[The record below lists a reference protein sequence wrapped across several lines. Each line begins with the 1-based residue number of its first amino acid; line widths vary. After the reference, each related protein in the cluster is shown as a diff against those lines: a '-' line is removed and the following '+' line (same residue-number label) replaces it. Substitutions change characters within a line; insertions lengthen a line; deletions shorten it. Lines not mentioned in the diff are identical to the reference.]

1 MSWMAVLR
9 YLPAAQGV
17 VMTLW
22 YRNESTE
29 AWGKAS
35 VYQLQFQQAQAANQ
49 SLSTALD
56 AIEQQQEQNRQQY
69 QRELTASKAQG
80 ELLNARWHLSQ
91 QAEHDAMA
99 QLATLREAE
108 LHEPDQSTCKAE
120 PTYAAWADTRIPDSA
135 IDWLYYSTHQATD
148 STREPGG
155 QGAGRAIKARGSE
168 AYSNS
173 STAQSSITWSQ
184 D

>member
-1 MSWMAVLR
+1 MSWMALLR
-9 YLPAAQGV
+9 YLPAALGI
-17 VMTLW
+17 VMALW

-56 AIEQQQEQNRQQY
+56 AIEQQQEQNREQY

-80 ELLNARWHLSQ
+80 ELLTARWHLSQ

-108 LHEPDQSTCKAE
+108 VNEPDQFTCKPE
-120 PTYAAWADTRIPDSA
+120 PTYTAWADGRIPDSA
-135 IDWLYYSTHQATD
+135 IDWLYHSTHETSD

-155 QGAGRAIKARGSE
+155 QGARRTIE
-168 AYSNS
+168 ASGPASHTDS
-173 STAQSSITWSQ
+173 STTQPSITWSQ

>member
-1 MSWMAVLR
+1 MSWLVLLR
-9 YLPAAQGV
+9 YLPAALGI

-49 SLSTALD
+49 SLSAALD
-56 AIEQQQEQNRQQY
+56 AIEQQQEQNRIQY

-80 ELLNARWHLSQ
+80 ELLTARWQLSQ

-108 LHEPDQSTCKAE
+108 SHEPDQSTCKPE
-120 PTYAAWADTRIPDSA
+120 PAYTAWADNRIPDAA
-135 IDWLYYSTHQATD
+135 IDWLYHSSTQAAD
-148 STREPGG
+148 PTRKPGG
-155 QGAGRAIKARGSE
+155 QGTGRTLEASGSE
-168 AYSNS
+168 PHSDS
-173 STAQSSITWSQ
+173 STAQPPITRSQ

>member
-1 MSWMAVLR
+1 MSWMALLR
-9 YLPAAQGV
+9 YLPAALGI

-35 VYQLQFQQAQAANQ
+35 LYQLQLQQAQAANQ

-80 ELLNARWHLSQ
+80 ELLTARWHLSQ

-99 QLATLREAE
+99 QLATLREADS
-108 LHEPDQSTCKAE
+108 HEPDQSICNPE
-120 PTYAAWADTRIPDSA
+120 PTYTAWADTRIPDAA
-135 IDWLYYSTHQATD
+135 IEWLYPSVTQAPD
-148 STREPGG
+148 STREPSG
-155 QGAGRAIKARGSE
+155 QGGGRTIE
-168 AYSNS
+168 ASGPESHSHY
-173 STAQSSITWSQ
+173 
-184 D
+184 DP

>member
-1 MSWMAVLR
+1 MSWMALLR
-9 YLPAAQGV
+9 YLPAALGI

-35 VYQLQFQQAQAANQ
+35 LYQLQFQQAQAANQ
-49 SLSTALD
+49 SLSSALD
-56 AIEQQQEQNRQQY
+56 AIEQQQEQNRIQY
-69 QRELTASKAQG
+69 QRELTISKAQG
-80 ELLNARWHLSQ
+80 ELLTARWHLSQ

-108 LHEPDQSTCKAE
+108 FHELDQSTCNPE
-120 PTYAAWADTRIPDSA
+120 PTYTAWADTRIPDNA
-135 IDWLYYSTHQATD
+135 IEWLYHSATQAPD
-148 STREPGG
+148 PTRKPSG
-155 QGAGRAIKARGSE
+155 QGAGRTTEAGGSE
-168 AYSNS
+168 PHSDS
-173 STAQSSITWSQ
+173 STSESFTARSQ